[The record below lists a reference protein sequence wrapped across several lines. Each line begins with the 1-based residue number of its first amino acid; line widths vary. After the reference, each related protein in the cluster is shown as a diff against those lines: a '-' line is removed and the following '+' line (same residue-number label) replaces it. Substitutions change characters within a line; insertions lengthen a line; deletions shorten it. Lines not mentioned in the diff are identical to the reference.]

1 MVVRIYMYIVEYKT
15 QLHTMAHIGADPVS
29 KVECIIAWL
38 GSWVGG
44 VVGKTDMNQVNS
56 VPDILL
62 PLPSPSVP
70 PSLNN

>member
-1 MVVRIYMYIVEYKT
+1 
-15 QLHTMAHIGADPVS
+15 MAHIGADTVS

-38 GSWVGG
+38 AGQLGGG

>member
-1 MVVRIYMYIVEYKT
+1 MYIVEYKT

-29 KVECIIAWL
+29 KVECIIAWPA
-38 GSWVGG
+38 GQGGWWVVGG
-44 VVGKTDMNQVNS
+44 GKTDMNQVNS

>member
-1 MVVRIYMYIVEYKT
+1 MRIYVYYKT
-15 QLHTMAHIGADPVS
+15 QLHRMAHIGADPVS
-29 KVECIIAWL
+29 KVECIIAWPA
-38 GSWVGG
+38 GRVGWW